1 MNFISAFEVI
11 GPNMVGPSSSHT
23 AGAVKIGRVC
33 HKLLAEKV
41 VRADIFFHGSFLATG
56 KGHGTD
62 KALIAG
68 IMGMDSYDERIRCS
82 LELAR
87 EQGLEYEFHEV
98 NIPDTHPNTAHI
110 FLYGESGKTADIQ
123 GASVGG
129 GNILVEKI
137 NGMDVAYTGQSTT
150 ILVRHYDRPGAIAA
164 VTNFMAYSDV
174 NIGNFRLSRQKKGG
188 EAIMTIEIDGA
199 APEGLTEQLKVLP
212 HVISA
217 IILKVI

>member
-1 MNFISAFEVI
+1 MNVFDII
-11 GPNMVGPSSSHT
+11 GPVMIGPSSSHT
-23 AGAVKIGRVC
+23 AGAVRLGRVAWQILEDRPV
-33 HKLLAEKV
+33 KAVIELS
-41 VRADIFFHGSFLATG
+41 GSFAQTY

-137 NGMDVAYTGQSTT
+137 NEMDVAYTGQSTT

-199 APEGLTEQLKVLP
+199 APEGLTAQLKVLP